1 MNILEN
7 IKYYAATSE
16 SRIAIKSG
24 DSVLT
29 YKQLEEYSNRLAA
42 WINRNLSSNKVPIV
56 VYGHKNPYMVVCF
69 LACVKS
75 GRAYCPQDIS
85 IPDTRVMDTA
95 ECVNPEVIFKVEGDM
110 DFDGYN
116 VKNLD
121 SIKKIIEEEQEEYC
135 PEWATKPEDTYE
147 EQLNAVLNTYDYL
160 LTQELKGAV
169 AILKR
174 YFLSDA
180 ANQADTLLALTTE
193 GSDCALSI
201 VEQPPLD
208 GTKIAL
214 WVYLLTDVQTQV
226 LHNGLFEV
234 KHSAYRHFWGG
245 SAFNRAAN
253 SEYQTRLL
261 LNDYVMQLM
270 EQGCKLAD
278 NCIRT
283 WFFVQNVDVNYAGVV
298 KARNEVFV
306 TQNLTEKTH
315 YISSTGIDGRHADPK
330 VLVQMDTYAV
340 AGMQPEQIHF
350 LYAPTHLNPT
360 YEYGVSFE
368 RGTYVDYGDRR
379 QVFIS
384 GTASINNK
392 GDVVYPGNIRKQ
404 TERMW
409 ENVETLLK
417 EAYCTFE
424 DLGQMIVYLRDIAD
438 YTVVKAM
445 YDKRFPHTPKV
456 FVHAPVC
463 RPGWL
468 IEMEC
473 MGVKACKNKD
483 YASF

>member
-1 MNILEN
+1 MNNRQQKQTEN
-7 IKYYAATSE
+7 AS
-16 SRIAIKSG
+16 
-24 DSVLT
+24 
-29 YKQLEEYSNRLAA
+29 
-42 WINRNLSSNKVPIV
+42 
-56 VYGHKNPYMVVCF
+56 
-69 LACVKS
+69 
-75 GRAYCPQDIS
+75 
-85 IPDTRVMDTA
+85 A
-95 ECVNPEVIFKVEGDM
+95 EIFKYDADNGV
-110 DFDGYN
+110 
-116 VKNLD
+116 
-121 SIKKIIEEEQEEYC
+121 SEYHVMIHARC
-135 PEWATKPEDTYE
+135 PEDTYE
-147 EQLNAVLNTYDYL
+147 QQLNAVVNAYFAL
-160 LTQELKGAV
+160 LEGEIRGAV
-169 AILKR
+169 AVFKR

-180 ANQADTLLALTTE
+180 ANQSDMLLALTTE
-193 GSDCALSI
+193 SSDCALSI
-201 VEQPPLD
+201 VEQPPLN

-214 WVYLLTDVQTQV
+214 WVYLQSGVQTRV

-234 KHSAYRHFWGG
+234 RHGAYRHLWSGN
-245 SAFNRAAN
+245 AFNRAAN

-315 YISSTGIDGRHADPK
+315 YISSTGIGGRHADPK
-330 VLVQMDTYAV
+330 VSVQMDAYAV
-340 AGMQPEQIHF
+340 DGIKPGQVHF

-392 GDVVYPGNIRKQ
+392 GEVVHPGNIRRQ

-417 EAYCTFE
+417 EAGCTFA
-424 DLGQMIVYLRDIAD
+424 DLGQMIVYLRDMAD
-438 YTVVKAM
+438 YAVVKEM
-445 YDKRFPHTPKV
+445 YDKRFPATPKV

-473 MGVKACKNKD
+473 MGVKRLENTE
-483 YASF
+483 YAPF